1 MDATRIISDTTAT
14 QTHKSID
21 DRTRQRLQHATKE
34 FESLLVGYMLKS
46 MRSSVKSSEM
56 FGDSYGGDVLE
67 GLFDGQMAQHV
78 SRNSSLGLAEM
89 LYRRMTGEEMPSGRQ
104 PLARPAAAGAPP
116 AQHQERTLAPETA
129 STAGPVPAAA
139 AKPDT
144 MAKPAVVLSQLG
156 HSAMSAASSDTTHA
170 VPDTLRRRLDLV
182 APLIQE
188 AADTHRVDANL
199 LKAVIATESHGDP
212 QARSPKD
219 AKGLM
224 QLIDSTAKEMGVK
237 NVWNPRENLLGGAK
251 YLSKLMEQFGGD
263 REKAIASYN
272 AGPGAVQKHGG
283 IPPFRETR
291 AYVDKVMNY
300 LKLFEQQESENGND
314 D

>member
-1 MDATRIISDTTAT
+1 MDATHILSDTTAA
-14 QTHKSID
+14 QTHKAID

-104 PLARPAAAGAPP
+104 PTARPVAAGAPP
-116 AQHQERTLAPETA
+116 AQHQERRLALESAATA
-129 STAGPVPAAA
+129 DPVPAAA
-139 AKPDT
+139 KPAT
-144 MAKPAVVLSQLG
+144 MAIPAVVVSQRDR
-156 HSAMSAASSDTTHA
+156 AAVSAASSDTAHA

-224 QLIDSTAKEMGVK
+224 QLIDSTAKAMGVT

-272 AGPGAVQKHGG
+272 AGPGAVEKHGG

>member
-1 MDATRIISDTTAT
+1 MDGTRTISDNAAT
-14 QTHKSID
+14 QTHKPID
-21 DRTRQRLQHATKE
+21 DRTRQRLQHVTKE

-46 MRSSVKSSEM
+46 MRSSMNGKEM

-67 GLFDGQMAQHV
+67 GLFDSQMAQHV

-89 LYRRMTGEEMPSGRQ
+89 LYRRMTGEEMPTGK
-104 PLARPAAAGAPP
+104 
-116 AQHQERTLAPETA
+116 QHQEKAIAPETTSA
-129 STAGPVPAAA
+129 TDPVPAAA
-139 AKPDT
+139 AKPDS
-144 MAKPAVVLSQLG
+144 MATPAV
-156 HSAMSAASSDTTHA
+156 SDM
-170 VPDTLRRRLDLV
+170 LRRRLDLV

-212 QARSPKD
+212 QARSPKN

-224 QLIDSTAKEMGVK
+224 QLIDSTATAMGVK
-237 NVWNPRENLLGGAK
+237 NVWNPRENVLGGAK

-263 REKAIASYN
+263 QEKAVASYN

-283 IPPFRETR
+283 IPPFKETR
-291 AYVDKVMNY
+291 AYVEKVMNY
-300 LKLFEQQESENGND
+300 MKLFEQQESGNGND

>member
-1 MDATRIISDTTAT
+1 MDGTRTISDNAAT
-14 QTHKSID
+14 QTHKPID
-21 DRTRQRLQHATKE
+21 DRTRQRLQHVTKE

-46 MRSSVKSSEM
+46 MRSSMNSKEM

-67 GLFDGQMAQHV
+67 GLFDSQMAQHV

-89 LYRRMTGEEMPSGRQ
+89 LYRRMTGEEMPTGKQ
-104 PLARPAAAGAPP
+104 PSARPVAAGVPP
-116 AQHQERTLAPETA
+116 AQHQEQTIAPEMTSA
-129 STAGPVPAAA
+129 TVPVPAAV
-139 AKPDT
+139 
-144 MAKPAVVLSQLG
+144 AKPAG
-156 HSAMSAASSDTTHA
+156 MANPA
-170 VPDTLRRRLDLV
+170 VPDTLRKRLDLV

-212 QARSPKD
+212 QARSPKN

-224 QLIDSTAKEMGVK
+224 QLIDSTATAMGVK
-237 NVWNPRENLLGGAK
+237 NVWNPRENVLGGAK

-263 REKAIASYN
+263 QEKAVASYN

-283 IPPFRETR
+283 IPPFKETR
-291 AYVDKVMNY
+291 AYVEKVMNY
-300 LKLFEQQESENGND
+300 MKLFEQQESGNGND